1 MTELDTQALR
11 QALSA
16 PHDPVAPVDVTQI
29 MARGRRLRN
38 RRRLA
43 TVAGVVCAIALVAG
57 TATAITNLTAAPSP
71 RVRPAGP
78 AQHGSGQHGP
88 AKHQPPPVG
97 RRTPV
102 PVQRP
107 TAGPPVLPAPT
118 PTSGAA
124 TATPSPSGSPAAA
137 PTSTAP
143 LTVTSSPTSIPAA
156 SRPRATDGSRVGFL
170 EAGMGVSR

>member
-38 RRRLA
+38 RRRVA
-43 TVAGVVCAIALVAG
+43 AVAGVVCAIALVTG

-71 RVRPAGP
+71 RVQPAGP

-102 PVQRP
+102 PVTPVPVRRP
-107 TAGPPVLPAPT
+107 TAGLPALPAPT
-118 PTSGAA
+118 ATSGAA
-124 TATPSPSGSPAAA
+124 TATPSPSGSPTAA

-156 SRPRATDGSRVGFL
+156 SRPRATGP
-170 EAGMGVSR
+170 